1 MLTKGMV
8 QKQKRWVENATHR
21 TVMILNTITDVFR
34 SVERV
39 LALKTTKNLFRVK
52 KEVSV
57 LRGHTLPNW

>member
-8 QKQKRWVENATHR
+8 QKQKRWVENATNR

-39 LALKTTKNLFRVK
+39 LENPKNLFRIK

-57 LRGHTLPNW
+57 LRGHTLLSW